1 MEARVLLVSL
11 MAATAAGALA
21 RAAVRHPR
29 PLGTRVSP
37 YAAPARSRFGTVK
50 PERTGPENGE
60 GHTAIGL
67 VFGPIVRR
75 LANGL
80 ASLVD
85 ASSSTSAELRLRQA
99 GMKMTVEQYR
109 TRQLAYT
116 AGALAAG
123 AFLGLALGRR
133 AGTVILLAAAA
144 GIWGATR
151 WRGQLDRRISK
162 RRERMRAELYTMCQL
177 LAIYLRTGDTPAGAV
192 DRLIRRTGGEVSAE
206 LNDAAAQIRSGTTP
220 SNALSQLTESTPEPS
235 AARLY
240 RLLAATWT
248 AGGDP
253 DALLSLADDLRSAR
267 REDLH
272 RTMTKRETA
281 MALPLVMVIGPI
293 LILFVAAAIPHI
305 VFGR

>member
-50 PERTGPENGE
+50 PERTGPETGE
-60 GHTAIGL
+60 GRTAIGL

-99 GMKMTVEQYR
+99 GMRMTVEQYR

-144 GIWGATR
+144 GIWGAP
-151 WRGQLDRRISK
+151 LV
-162 RRERMRAELYTMCQL
+162 
-177 LAIYLRTGDTPAGAV
+177 GAANW
-192 DRLIRRTGGEVSAE
+192 IGGSAS
-206 LNDAAAQIRSGTTP
+206 AASGC
-220 SNALSQLTESTPEPS
+220 EPS
-235 AARLY
+235 CTPCANSWRSTSAPGTPL
-240 RLLAATWT
+240 
-248 AGGDP
+248 P
-253 DALLSLADDLRSAR
+253 VLSTD
-267 REDLH
+267 
-272 RTMTKRETA
+272 
-281 MALPLVMVIGPI
+281 
-293 LILFVAAAIPHI
+293 
-305 VFGR
+305 